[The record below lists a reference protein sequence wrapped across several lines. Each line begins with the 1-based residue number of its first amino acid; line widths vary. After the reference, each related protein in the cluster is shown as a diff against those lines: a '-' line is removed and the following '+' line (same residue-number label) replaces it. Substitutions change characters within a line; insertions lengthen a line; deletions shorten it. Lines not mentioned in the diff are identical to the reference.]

1 MEFIC
6 VNKNRKVFNTSKGAV
21 VIDIVSVPKYRIG
34 DNEFTEYDM
43 RHLQLQV
50 AQGLI
55 DHEAATELGIVDDL
69 GVKFVFRSD
78 GRLVNNAKGYD
89 QLSGY
94 TLDLLSIE
102 RKDRI

>member
-1 MEFIC
+1 MEIISL
-6 VNKNRKVFNTSKGAV
+6 NKNRKVFNTSKGAV
-21 VIDIVSVPKYRIG
+21 VIDIVNVPKYRIG

-55 DHEAATELGIVDDL
+55 DHEAATELGIVDSLD
-69 GVKFVFRSD
+69 VKFEFRPD
-78 GRLVNNAKGYD
+78 GRLVNNVKGYD
-89 QLSGY
+89 QLSRY

-102 RKDRI
+102 RKK

>member
-1 MEFIC
+1 MEIISI
-6 VNKNRKVFNTSKGAV
+6 NKDKKIFTTSKGAV
-21 VIDIVSVPKYRIG
+21 VIDIVNVPKYYIG
-34 DNEFTEYDM
+34 DNAFTEYDM
-43 RHLQLQV
+43 RYLQLQV
-50 AQGLI
+50 AKGLI

-89 QLSGY
+89 QLANY
-94 TLDLLSIE
+94 TLDLLSIA

>member
-1 MEFIC
+1 MEIISL
-6 VNKNRKVFNTSKGAV
+6 NKNRKIFTTSKGAV
-21 VIDIVSVPKYRIG
+21 VVDIVNVPKFYIG
-34 DNEFTEYDM
+34 ENVFTEYDM

-89 QLSGY
+89 QLSRY
-94 TLDLLSIE
+94 TLDLLSIS
-102 RKDRI
+102 RNK